1 LLAEKIQ
8 ADRSAPQEAL
18 ERRIAQGPG
27 ATRRRRKPAK
37 AGRPDPVGVATEFLR
52 KRLGKGP
59 VLVSELEATARA
71 AGLLGNGQRITHAKP
86 FKKAKKS
93 LGIRSVRNGFGSAGE
108 VTRMHLRYDAN
119 SFPEDV
125 VLMETGDRS
134 NFQGR
139 YALHYPWPEEP
150 RCVAGD
156 KYLASLPAR
165 FRHEAENLA
174 GLTGWSQ
181 AEIETRME

>member
-27 ATRRRRKPAK
+27 ATRRRRKPAT

-52 KRLGKGP
+52 KRLGEGP

-108 VTRMHLRYDAN
+108 WFMDAQTLPKVKMPN
-119 SFPEDV
+119 RDGFISKYPE
-125 VLMETGDRS
+125 
-134 NFQGR
+134 
-139 YALHYPWPEEP
+139 
-150 RCVAGD
+150 
-156 KYLASLPAR
+156 KY
-165 FRHEAENLA
+165 
-174 GLTGWSQ
+174 
-181 AEIETRME
+181 